1 MKVFIYEKLVRVF
14 CLKCYDFHMTRLN
27 KDRLGSPLMK
37 TIVCIEPGI
46 LEKREVE
53 RPSPSAGEVLVK
65 IKSIGIVRQ
74 SVLLIAHSHHLMH
87 PPHRLSYMLLYRT

>member
-1 MKVFIYEKLVRVF
+1 
-14 CLKCYDFHMTRLN
+14 
-27 KDRLGSPLMK
+27 MK

-65 IKSIGIVRQ
+65 IKSIGICGTDIHAFGGNQ
-74 SVLLIAHSHHLMH
+74 PFFEYPLSLIHI
-87 PPHRLSYMLLYRT
+87 